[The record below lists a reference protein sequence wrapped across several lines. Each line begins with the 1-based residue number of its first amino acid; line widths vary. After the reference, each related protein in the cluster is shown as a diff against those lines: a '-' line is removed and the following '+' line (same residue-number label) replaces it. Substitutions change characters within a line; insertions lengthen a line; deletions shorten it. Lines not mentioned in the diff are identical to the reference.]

1 MKIALI
7 IPGTLPVPAVHG
19 GAVETLIE
27 YLIDYNEQYLNHEI
41 TIFGIDDR
49 ELSHFDF
56 SQYKQTRF
64 YLLNQQSYST
74 KIKRKLYQLFNKNF
88 YYNYFL
94 DYFASDISRKLGRD
108 NFDIV
113 IVENRPGFVLP
124 ISLCTNAKIILHLHN
139 DTLDKDTKDAKAIV
153 DACSKILT
161 VSDYVKRRVGTITST
176 DKIDVVYNGIEIDRF
191 LNPQVS
197 GISRSDW
204 GLSDDDFVVVF
215 TGRITQIK
223 GVKELLQAFILLSEY
238 PNIKLLL
245 VGGSFNDTSKEDLF
259 MKEMRQMSSQIS
271 EQIFFTGFQSYEKI
285 PSILS
290 LCDMAV
296 IPSIC
301 EDALTMTSLEDMAVG
316 LPLVVTRS
324 GGIPEAVD
332 EKCAI
337 IVEKDSDLIKNLA
350 KAILVLYNDQNMRAE
365 MSKHAKERSAMFS
378 KESYCNSLFQ
388 SLVDNLK

>member
-1 MKIALI
+1 MKIAVV
-7 IPGTLPVPAVHG
+7 IPGILPVPAVKG

-27 YLIDYNEQYLNHEI
+27 YIIDFNERVLKHEI
-41 TIFGIDDR
+41 TIYGISDK
-49 ELSHFDF
+49 ELCSFDF
-56 SQYKQTRF
+56 SHYKLTNF
-64 YLLNQQSYST
+64 NLLNQQSYSSRV
-74 KIKRKLYQLFNKNF
+74 KRKLYKIFKKDF

-94 DYFASDISRKLGRD
+94 DYFVFQVSKKIGRN

-124 ISLCTNAKIILHLHN
+124 ISLRTNAKLILHLHN

-176 DKIDVVYNGIEIDRF
+176 DKINVVYNGIEIERF
-191 LNPQVS
+191 LNHDVS
-197 GISRSDW
+197 GISRVDW
-204 GLSDDDFVVVF
+204 GLSNDDFVVVF

-223 GVKELLQAFILLSEY
+223 GVKELLQAFMLLSEY
-238 PNIKLLL
+238 PKIKLLL
-245 VGGSFNDTSKEDLF
+245 VGGSFNDISREDQF

-271 EQIFFTGFQSYEKI
+271 GQIFFTGFQPYEKI
-285 PSILS
+285 PSILT

-337 IVEKDSDLIKNLA
+337 IIEKDACLVENLA
-350 KAILVLYNDQNMRAE
+350 KSILVLYNDQSMRFK
-365 MSKHAKERSAMFS
+365 MSKHAKERSALFS
-378 KESYCNSLFQ
+378 KESYCESFFQ
-388 SLVDNLK
+388 RISEL

>member
-1 MKIALI
+1 MKIAVV
-7 IPGTLPVPAVHG
+7 IPGTLPVPAVKG

-27 YLIDYNEQYLNHEI
+27 YIIDFNERFLKHEI
-41 TIFGIDDR
+41 TIYGIVDK
-49 ELSHFDF
+49 ELCSFDF
-56 SQYKQTRF
+56 SHYKYTNF
-64 YLLNQQSYST
+64 NLLNQQSYAT
-74 KIKRKLYQLFNKNF
+74 KIKRKLYKIFKKDF

-94 DYFASDISRKLGRD
+94 DFFAFHLSRKIGRD

-124 ISLCTNAKIILHLHN
+124 ISLRTNAKIILHLHN

-153 DACSKILT
+153 DGCSKILT

-176 DKIDVVYNGIEIDRF
+176 DKINVVYNGIEIDRF
-191 LNPQVS
+191 SNPDVS
-197 GISRSDW
+197 GISRVDW

-223 GVKELLQAFILLSEY
+223 GVKELLQAFMLLFDY
-238 PNIKLLL
+238 PKIKLLL
-245 VGGSFNDTSKEDLF
+245 VGGSFNDSTREDLF
-259 MKEMRQMSSQIS
+259 MTEMRQIS
-271 EQIFFTGFQSYEKI
+271 TRISKRIFFTGFLPYEKI
-285 PSILS
+285 PSVLS

-337 IVEKDSDLIKNLA
+337 IIEKDASLVENLA
-350 KAILVLYNDQNMRAE
+350 KSILVLYNDQNMRSK
-365 MSKHAKERSAMFS
+365 MSKHAKERSVLFS
-378 KESYCNSLFQ
+378 KEKYCESFFQ
-388 SLVDNLK
+388 RISQL